1 MVMGILKD
9 AKPKFIGFWNVYAII
24 TMEETTI
31 VHSPSIIRR
40 IRHACGSD
48 RVIRE
53 CR

>member
-9 AKPKFIGFWNVYAII
+9 TKPKVIGFWNVYVII

-31 VHSPSIIRR
+31 VHGPSIIWR
-40 IRHACGSD
+40 IGHACGSN
-48 RVIRE
+48 RVIRK

>member
-9 AKPKFIGFWNVYAII
+9 VKPKVIGFWNIYAII

-31 VHSPSIIRR
+31 VHGPSIVWR
-40 IRHACGSD
+40 IRHECGSD

>member
-9 AKPKFIGFWNVYAII
+9 AKPKVIGFWNVYVIV

-31 VHSPSIIRR
+31 IHGPSIVQRTG
-40 IRHACGSD
+40 HACGSD

-53 CR
+53 CG